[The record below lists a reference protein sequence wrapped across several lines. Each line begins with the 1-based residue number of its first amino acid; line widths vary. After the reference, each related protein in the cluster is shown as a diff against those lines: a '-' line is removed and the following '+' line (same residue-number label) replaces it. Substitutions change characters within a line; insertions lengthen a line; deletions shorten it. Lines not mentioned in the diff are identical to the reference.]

1 MKHFNRKYLF
11 FLIILIFILGF
22 LAVKYITSVTLN
34 SVSNID
40 KSITLNSYYS
50 LANTSAKEY
59 KVDPNTF
66 KKIIW
71 FLFTVL

>member
-11 FLIILIFILGF
+11 SIIILIFILGF

-34 SVSNID
+34 SVSNND

-66 KKIIW
+66 EKIIW

>member
-11 FLIILIFILGF
+11 SIIILIFILGF

-66 KKIIW
+66 EKIIW

>member
-22 LAVKYITSVTLN
+22 LAVKYITSGTLN

-50 LANTSAKEY
+50 LANTSAK
-59 KVDPNTF
+59 
-66 KKIIW
+66 
-71 FLFTVL
+71 